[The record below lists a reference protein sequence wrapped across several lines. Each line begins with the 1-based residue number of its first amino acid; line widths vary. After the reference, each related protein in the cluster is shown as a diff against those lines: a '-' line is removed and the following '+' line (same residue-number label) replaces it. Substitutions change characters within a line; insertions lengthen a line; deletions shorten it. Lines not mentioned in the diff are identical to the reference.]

1 MRSTIRPPDA
11 ETPVRGR
18 RSERVFYNI
27 FLPVAVIA
35 NLVLGLI
42 ILSGLRPYFW
52 TEWLEIATGAF
63 CCLVAGGLA
72 AAAWSKFYW
81 GKAMAHQVF
90 VWRRIADAFFVWLE
104 DAPLPAEALHRL
116 QTYLDEVVPSRKRS

>member
-1 MRSTIRPPDA
+1 MLNRKAPSSA
-11 ETPVRGR
+11 ETTVFGR
-18 RSERVFYNI
+18 PSERLFYRL
-27 FLPVAVIA
+27 FLPVAVTA

-52 TEWLEIATGAF
+52 TEWLEVATGAF
-63 CCLVAGGLA
+63 CCIVAGGLA

-81 GKAMAHQVF
+81 GRAMAHQIL
-90 VWRRIADAFFVWLE
+90 VWRRIADAFFFWLE

-116 QTYLDEVVPSRKRS
+116 QTSLDEAVPNRDRG